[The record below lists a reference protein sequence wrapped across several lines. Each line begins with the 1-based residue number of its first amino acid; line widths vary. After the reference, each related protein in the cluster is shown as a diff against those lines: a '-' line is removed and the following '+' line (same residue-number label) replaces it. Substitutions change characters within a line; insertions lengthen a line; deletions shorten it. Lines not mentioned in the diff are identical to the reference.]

1 MSEGNGRVAAEGW
14 VAAAVSRYEGKLLV
28 YSRQILGDSERARDV
43 VQEVFARLCAA
54 DRGRLDGHLAEWLYR
69 VCRNRSLDVRRTEK
83 RTTIAQVVE
92 TVDEANGPSQ
102 ELEWQDE
109 MRRVARLV
117 DALPGD

>member
-54 DRGRLDGHLAEWLYR
+54 DRARLNGHLAEWLYR
-69 VCRNRSLDVRRTEK
+69 VCRNRSLDVRRKEK
-83 RTTIAQVVE
+83 RMSIAQVE
-92 TVDEANGPSQ
+92 ERVDERNAPG
-102 ELEWQDE
+102 EE
-109 MRRVARLV
+109 MERKEEMGRVV
-117 DALPGD
+117 